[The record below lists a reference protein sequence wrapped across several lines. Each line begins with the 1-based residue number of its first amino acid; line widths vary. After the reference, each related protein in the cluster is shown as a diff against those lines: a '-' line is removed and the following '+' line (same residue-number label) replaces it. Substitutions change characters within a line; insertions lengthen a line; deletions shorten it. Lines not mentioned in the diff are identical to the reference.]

1 MKETYTEA
9 RDSLEDFL
17 TDQKQ
22 NLART
27 DMFTDCEIH
36 SHIDALEARCL
47 EDLNKDLAPLIEGL
61 EEEDREEVEDTVP
74 FYENSWDIFEGLA
87 REVVTDELNSA
98 DMDRTHASMMGEL

>member
-9 RDSLEDFL
+9 RDSLEEFL

-61 EEEDREEVEDTVP
+61 EGEDREEVEDTVP

-87 REVVTDELNSA
+87 REVVTDEQDGEA
-98 DMDRTHASMMGEL
+98 MARTYASMMGEL